1 MIVVDA
7 DDAQVLGV
15 RETNWCFQGIA
26 YVLHL
31 RIPTNYEESRETTKD
46 QHIKTNDNTWTYR
59 HSGLIH
65 SRQRLI
71 SHRIPKNATNDQF

>member
-1 MIVVDA
+1 MIKMIIMMIVVD

-31 RIPTNYEESRETTKD
+31 RIPNKPQTIAKAESEKSIETPTIHKSTQNTK
-46 QHIKTNDNTWTYR
+46 KE
-59 HSGLIH
+59 
-65 SRQRLI
+65 
-71 SHRIPKNATNDQF
+71 

>member
-1 MIVVDA
+1 MIEMNIMMIVVDA

-31 RIPTNYEESRETTKD
+31 RIPNKPQTIAKAESEKSIETPTIHKSTQNTK
-46 QHIKTNDNTWTYR
+46 KE
-59 HSGLIH
+59 
-65 SRQRLI
+65 
-71 SHRIPKNATNDQF
+71 